1 MPKHKSFEPPSKT
14 SPLQSEEHLKQCY
27 RLLWMVKGHI
37 NMSELDV
44 LALYNSYFKRVWY
57 NEESWMAEEGFDE
70 AWEEYQLK
78 EIEKIACKGGHFD

>member
-1 MPKHKSFEPPSKT
+1 
-14 SPLQSEEHLKQCY
+14 
-27 RLLWMVKGHI
+27 
-37 NMSELDV
+37 MSELDV